1 MKSHKIIFIN
11 LVLVSLLFLGN
22 ASFGQETG
30 DSVTG
35 ITPNLSLN
43 YVSSSDDS
51 ITLKANIYVRRE
63 TGLFSLENAEID
75 FSISNGEETLSL
87 GTVKAG
93 YDGNAVMKLA
103 VNDKLLRDKEGKATY
118 AATFKGNGNY
128 LPAQESLTFK
138 PGSLE
143 ISFSKEDS
151 IHTLIVKAFQIEAN
165 NEKKPI
171 QGATVNVYIP
181 RMLSD
186 LKIGEVE
193 LDENGEGTLEFTG
206 GVVGDSLGNLVF
218 IGRIE
223 ENDIFGTVQGKASIS
238 WGIPKQYFLAERPT
252 RELWT
257 PIAPAWM
264 IITLIIML
272 AGVWGHYLYA
282 IIQLAAIKRISRR
295 KKEYL

>member
-1 MKSHKIIFIN
+1 MQSKKKIFIN
-11 LVLVSLLFLGN
+11 LVLVSLLCLGN
-22 ASFGQETG
+22 SLFGQANS
-30 DSVTG
+30 DSVTP

-43 YVSSSDDS
+43 YLCSSDDS
-51 ITLKANIYVRRE
+51 IILTANIYVRRE

-75 FSISNGEETLSL
+75 FSLSNGAETIDL

-93 YDGNAVMKLA
+93 NDGNAVMKLA
-103 VNDKLLRDKEGKATY
+103 ANNRLLRDKEGKATY
-118 AATFKGNGNY
+118 AATFKGNSRY
-128 LPAQESLTFK
+128 LPTQESLAFK
-138 PGSLE
+138 PALIE

-151 IHTLIVKAFQIEAN
+151 IHTIHVKALQIEAN
-165 NEKKPI
+165 DDKKPLP
-171 QGATVNVYIP
+171 GTTVNIYIP

-186 LKIGEVE
+186 LKIGEVA

-223 ENDIFGTVQGKASIS
+223 ENEIFGTVQGRASIS

-257 PIAPAWM
+257 PIAPVWM
-264 IITLIIML
+264 IVTLIIML

-282 IIQLAAIKRISRR
+282 IIQLAGIKKISSK